1 MSTVFSI
8 DWKVATVVTIVTVLA
23 YSYFGGLWT
32 SVMTGTI
39 NTWTITVPAAIVVV
53 AVFSL
58 IPGGAHAVV
67 GKVAAANPAYLS
79 MTNPDAAFGFGIT
92 LAFGLLAS
100 VVADQTFWQKVW
112 AIRANQV
119 TRTFMWAGALFYP
132 IPICLGMLGLIGI
145 AYRLTP
151 ADIGGDIVA
160 VGPYIVSHIGLPFVL
175 IIAYVL
181 VILAACYSTIDG
193 ASSGLSSI
201 VAIDIV
207 KRFAPGTSE
216 RTLFYITKVSMFV
229 GGLIAVA
236 IVLSGADFTSLVLT
250 TYTLKTSILVPLIL
264 AIVWPRT
271 NTIGFI
277 GGVVLSILIGM
288 PLHQIYGEL
297 VGTLSILG
305 ISGATVVIAA
315 VLRPARFDMGN
326 LTAQAE
332 QSAVDIQIPDATGV

>member
-1 MSTVFSI
+1 MTFRETSADGFLQ
-8 DWKVATVVTIVTVLA
+8 KKF
-23 YSYFGGLWT
+23 SYFGGLWT

-79 MTNPDAAFGFGIT
+79 VTSPDAAFGFGIT

-145 AYRLTP
+145 ACQLTP

-181 VILAACYSTIDG
+181 VILAACYST
-193 ASSGLSSI
+193 
-201 VAIDIV
+201 
-207 KRFAPGTSE
+207 E
-216 RTLFYITKVSMFV
+216 RTRRGYAVPVVF
-229 GGLIAVA
+229 AVA
-236 IVLSGADFTSLVLT
+236 ASA
-250 TYTLKTSILVPLIL
+250 
-264 AIVWPRT
+264 
-271 NTIGFI
+271 
-277 GGVVLSILIGM
+277 
-288 PLHQIYGEL
+288 
-297 VGTLSILG
+297 
-305 ISGATVVIAA
+305 VVIAL
-315 VLRPARFDMGN
+315 VGSTP
-326 LTAQAE
+326 
-332 QSAVDIQIPDATGV
+332 SSSI